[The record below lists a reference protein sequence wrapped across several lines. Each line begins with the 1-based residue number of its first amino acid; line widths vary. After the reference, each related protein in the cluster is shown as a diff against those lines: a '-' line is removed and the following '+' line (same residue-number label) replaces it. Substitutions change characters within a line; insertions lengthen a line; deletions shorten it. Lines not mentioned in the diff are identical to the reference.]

1 MRGKIL
7 DQYKYVK
14 TAGTAFDRTGFD
26 TGIIIAIGGT
36 SSTAIKVQTCATS
49 SGTFVDYATIVAAA
63 DAGSSTNVG
72 VAIDLSGAEKYIK
85 VTGATTASVVLGDG
99 RINPNA

>member
-26 TGIIIAIGGT
+26 MGT
-36 SSTAIKVQTCATS
+36 AESTPMREVRNEQECI
-49 SGTFVDYATIVAAA
+49 
-63 DAGSSTNVG
+63 
-72 VAIDLSGAEKYIK
+72 
-85 VTGATTASVVLGDG
+85 
-99 RINPNA
+99 

>member
-49 SGTFVDYATIVAAA
+49 S
-63 DAGSSTNVG
+63 
-72 VAIDLSGAEKYIK
+72 
-85 VTGATTASVVLGDG
+85 
-99 RINPNA
+99 